1 MLLGVIAMRFE
12 GKLEWD
18 AAEDAVPQEQGSEPL
33 PAADV
38 PEGLGFCLMR

>member
-18 AAEDAVPQEQGSEPL
+18 AAKMQFRNNKEANRYLRPTFRKGWDFV
-33 PAADV
+33 
-38 PEGLGFCLMR
+38 